1 MPSLARSR
9 GPGLPW
15 VILAGVASAALF
27 YFGTGLHPIWWMVWL
42 APVPVLAIAPRLG
55 RAAAFLLAAGAWFAG
70 EFNMW
75 SYFTRVVQVPLPITL
90 VLFVVPALVF
100 ALGVLLVRSFL
111 DVWQLLKAA
120 LAFPVFWVSFQYLS
134 EVGSPHSTFG
144 NLAYSQM
151 NCLPLI
157 QIASLT
163 GIWGISFVV
172 LLFAAGAA
180 ALSSGLGTRRERT
193 LLFATVGLVLV
204 SVFLFGIARL
214 RSEPKGE
221 AVSIALIGKDVPISV
236 YINSDEKVAL
246 GLLREYADEI
256 RRATP
261 AGTQVVVLPEKIVRV
276 SESALPEVDAM
287 FSAAA
292 TATHSAIDLGIVR
305 RTASGSYN
313 SARFYSAAGQLE
325 ANYDKHHLVP
335 GLEPEKPGTTW
346 WCWAPSGRWGLQICK
361 DMDFPELSRRYA
373 AEGAN
378 LLLVP
383 AWDFNVDRWLHARMA
398 MLRAVENGF
407 ALARAGR
414 NGTPDPERQP
424 RPGDGGGA
432 DGVRT
437 FRDRD
442 RQAQRDPRKD
452 ALLAHG

>member
-1 MPSLARSR
+1 MLH
-9 GPGLPW
+9 LPW
-15 VILAGVASAALF
+15 VILAGLASAALF

-55 RAAAFLLAAGAWFAG
+55 RGAAFLLAAARGSRASSICGVTSLASW
-70 EFNMW
+70 
-75 SYFTRVVQVPLPITL
+75 QVPLPITL

-100 ALGVLLVRSFL
+100 ALGVLLVRGFL
-111 DVWQLLKAA
+111 RRGVLLKAA

-157 QIASLT
+157 QIASVT

-172 LLFAAGAA
+172 LLFAASAA

-193 LLFATVGLVLV
+193 VLFATVGVVLAA
-204 SVFLFGIARL
+204 VFLFGIARL

-256 RRATP
+256 RRAAP

-305 RTASGSYN
+305 RTASESYN
-313 SARFYSAAGQLE
+313 SARFYSAAG
-325 ANYDKHHLVP
+325 NWRRITTSIISSP
-335 GLEPEKPGTTW
+335 GSNRKSRAMPGGAEHAIRPMGTADLQGHGLPRAQPRVCGRGREP
-346 WCWAPSGRWGLQICK
+346 A
-361 DMDFPELSRRYA
+361 
-373 AEGAN
+373 
-378 LLLVP
+378 
-383 AWDFNVDRWLHARMA
+383 
-398 MLRAVENGF
+398 
-407 ALARAGR
+407 ARAGVGFQCR
-414 NGTPDPERQP
+414 PVVARADGDAARGRKWVRARTRRPQWTPDPER
-424 RPGDGGGA
+424 
-432 DGVRT
+432 
-437 FRDRD
+437 
-442 RQAQRDPRKD
+442 
-452 ALLAHG
+452 